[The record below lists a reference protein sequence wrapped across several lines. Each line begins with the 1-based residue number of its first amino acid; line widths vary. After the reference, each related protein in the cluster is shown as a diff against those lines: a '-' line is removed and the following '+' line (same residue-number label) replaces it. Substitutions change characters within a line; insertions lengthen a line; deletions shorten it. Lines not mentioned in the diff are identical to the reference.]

1 MSAAFTMRVKSEVVR
16 AILSATKQERENAKM
31 LGYRIEMWYRGGC
44 VAVYDTIRASDL
56 KKLQIPEDWH
66 VSFAHHE
73 KFKYRSP
80 YSKKDAVKY

>member
-1 MSAAFTMRVKSEVVR
+1 MRVKSEVVR

-66 VSFAHHE
+66 VSFAHPE

>member
-1 MSAAFTMRVKSEVVR
+1 
-16 AILSATKQERENAKM
+16 M

-56 KKLQIPEDWH
+56 KKLQLPEDWH
-66 VSFAHHE
+66 VSFAHPE

-80 YSKKDAVKY
+80 YSKKDAVKH